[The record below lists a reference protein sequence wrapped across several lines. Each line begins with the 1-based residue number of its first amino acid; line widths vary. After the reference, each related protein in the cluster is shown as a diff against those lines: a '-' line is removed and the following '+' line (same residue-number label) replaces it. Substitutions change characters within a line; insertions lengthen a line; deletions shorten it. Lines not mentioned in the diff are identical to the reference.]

1 MGNRYSAQN
10 VAAYFIYEF
19 NERNLFINASL
30 LQALLIDV
38 EEKWNKV
45 FGHSAYKEEVTSIE
59 ENGYAI
65 KEVYEKYKELQDD
78 HIEIPAKDWYL
89 AYGEFQ
95 LVYRTYGIPPFTTL
109 EEQIVQDIIETYIEN
124 SLKNVS

>member
-19 NERNLFINASL
+19 NERNLFINANL
-30 LQALLIDV
+30 LQELLFEV
-38 EEKWNKV
+38 EVKWETL
-45 FGHSAYKEEVTSIE
+45 FGHSAFKEEVISIE
-59 ENGYAI
+59 KNGYAI
-65 KEVYEKYKELQDD
+65 KEVYEKYKELKDN
-78 HIEIPAKDWYL
+78 HIDLPAKDWYL

-95 LVYRTYGIPPFTTL
+95 LVYRTYGIPPFTSL
-109 EEQIVQDIIETYIEN
+109 EEQIVQDIIETYIEK